1 MKTRYLLISLFT
13 LIVAIFLGVQ
23 APTATWAQ
31 DATATPAPTAT
42 FVPSTEGTLTIWS
55 DAGRLPA
62 LEALG
67 EAFTEA
73 YSVPVRIQTMGFG
86 DVRNNLQLG
95 GPAGEGP
102 DIIVGAHDW
111 LGQLYGNGLIAPLEV
126 SDELLANLD
135 PVAVRAFTYE
145 GQLLGL
151 PYSTEAIGVYYNT
164 DLVPELPGTW

>member
-1 MKTRYLLISLFT
+1 MKPRFMMVVPMLALALVLALSLS
-13 LIVAIFLGVQ
+13 LSKPIA
-23 APTATWAQ
+23 AQ
-31 DATATPAPTAT
+31 DATPTSMPTAT

-67 EAFTEA
+67 AAFTEE
-73 YSVPVRIQTMGFG
+73 YSVPVRIQTMAFG

-102 DIIVGAHDW
+102 DIVVGAHDR
-111 LGQLYGNGLIAPLEV
+111 LGQLYGNGLLMPLEL
-126 SDELLANLD
+126 SEEALANID
-135 PVAVRAFTYE
+135 PVAIQAFTYG

-151 PYSTEAIGVYYNT
+151 PYSTEAIGFT
-164 DLVPELPGTW
+164 TIQT